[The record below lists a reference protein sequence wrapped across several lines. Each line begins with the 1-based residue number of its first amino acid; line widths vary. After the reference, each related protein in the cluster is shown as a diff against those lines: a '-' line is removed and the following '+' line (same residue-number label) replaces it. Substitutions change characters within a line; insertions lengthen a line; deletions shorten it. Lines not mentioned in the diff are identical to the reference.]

1 MSKDV
6 RLFFRLAFFIP
17 FGFFLFIVFR
27 GYANYQFAQSLEQC
41 ASKYTLSFS
50 KDEQAEMRDFIGCL
64 QNNNNSVV
72 RWYMKP
78 ERYYNMIQPH
88 VPCQWVG
95 RWQAKRDKIS
105 FAIELKANGKFKI
118 DDESMAVL
126 NKEEENEYTE
136 GYQGVWSS
144 PSKNTIMWFVSNR
157 IWPIDENKVEWQNA
171 DQLVIHERTGE
182 QTYYQRQ
189 SAHIANCPYYP

>member
-1 MSKDV
+1 MGKDF
-6 RLFFRLAFFIP
+6 RLFWRFVFFVP
-17 FGFFLFIVFR
+17 FVFFVFTVLR
-27 GYANYQFAQSLEQC
+27 GYAMSKFAQSIEFCSWRLPS
-41 ASKYTLSFS
+41 AS
-50 KDEQAEMRDFIGCL
+50 KDEQAEMRDFIVCL
-64 QNNNNSVV
+64 QKNNNPVV

-118 DDESMAVL
+118 DNDSMEVL
-126 NKEEENEYTE
+126 TKQQQNDYTE
-136 GYQGVWSS
+136 GYEGVWSS
-144 PSKNTIMWFVSNR
+144 PSKESIMWFGGSR

-171 DQLVIHERTGE
+171 DQLVIHELNGE
-182 QTYYQRQ
+182 KTYYQRQ

>member
-1 MSKDV
+1 MSNDV

-27 GYANYQFAQSLEQC
+27 GYANYQFAQSLELC
-41 ASKYTLSFS
+41 ASKYTLSFA
-50 KDEQAEMRDFIGCL
+50 KDEQAELREFVGCL
-64 QNNNNSVV
+64 HKNNNA
-72 RWYMKP
+72 
-78 ERYYNMIQPH
+78 
-88 VPCQWVG
+88 VG

-126 NKEEENEYTE
+126 NKQEENEYTE